1 MAGPPQTSGAGRRF
15 VINIVGVIGLVF
27 GALAV
32 LRYLLDSDILSFST
46 APYRWLGLEGGA
58 RFIPPVMVLVVCIA
72 LAYWLERG
80 AADD

>member
-1 MAGPPQTSGAGRRF
+1 MAGPAETSGAGRRF

-32 LRYLLDSDILSFST
+32 LRYLLDSDILAFSD
-46 APYRWLGLEGGA
+46 APYRWLALEGGA

-72 LAYWLERG
+72 VAYWLERG
-80 AADD
+80 SDDD

>member
-1 MAGPPQTSGAGRRF
+1 MARPVESSGAGRRF

-32 LRYLLDSDILSFST
+32 LRYLLDSDILSFSD
-46 APYRWLGLEGGA
+46 APYRWLALEGGA

-72 LAYWLERG
+72 VAYWLERG
-80 AADD
+80 ADDD